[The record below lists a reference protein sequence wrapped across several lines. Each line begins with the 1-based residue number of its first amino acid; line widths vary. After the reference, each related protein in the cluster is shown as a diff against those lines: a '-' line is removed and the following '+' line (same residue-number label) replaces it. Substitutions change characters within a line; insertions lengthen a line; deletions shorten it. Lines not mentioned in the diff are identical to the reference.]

1 MKYIRFGN
9 SGLKVSQ
16 IALGTWHLPE
26 SNEVDSFNI
35 NKVDEPLALNIIK
48 SAIDNGINF
57 FDTANI
63 YHGVMQNPDV
73 YHTGNS
79 ERILGKALI
88 GYDRESLVIS
98 TKIMGRMANHPN
110 GIGLSRKYVRWQ
122 VNESLKRLK
131 TDYIDILH
139 MHMPDITT
147 PIEETLDTLSALVYN
162 GLIYYIG
169 ESHFHPYDII
179 YILNYSRTVHLQ
191 MISMQEPYNL
201 IDKYIEKDKIDIA
214 RIYGLGIMA
223 YMPLAHGFLSGKYI
237 NEIPPMSRF
246 YNNLSEYINP
256 ENIKV
261 LDKINEIARNLD
273 ASLAQVSISYIIRK
287 GELLNIPIVPVVGI
301 TKIEQLNEIVD
312 SLNLKIPDDY
322 IKMLDDVSLQFKN
335 VPHEDYKRI
344 IKYNIN

>member
-9 SGLKVSQ
+9 SGLKVSE
-16 IALGTWHLPE
+16 IALGTWHLPS
-26 SNEVDSFNI
+26 SNDVDSFNI
-35 NKVDEPLALNIIK
+35 NKVDEPAALNIIK
-48 SAIDNGINF
+48 SAVDSGINF

-79 ERILGKALI
+79 ERILGRALI

-110 GIGLSRKYVRWQ
+110 GMGLSRKYIRWQ

-147 PIEETLDTLSALVYN
+147 PIEETIDTLSSLVYQ
-162 GLIYYIG
+162 GCIYYAG
-169 ESHFHPYDII
+169 ESHFHPQDII
-179 YILNYSRTVHLQ
+179 YILKYSRDVHLQ

-201 IDKYIEKDKIDIA
+201 IDRYIEKDKMDIA
-214 RIYGLGIMA
+214 RVYGLGIMA
-223 YMPLAHGFLSGKYI
+223 YMPLAHGFLSGRYI
-237 NEIPPMSRF
+237 KEVPPMSRGD
-246 YNNLSEYINP
+246 NLSVYINN
-256 ENIKV
+256 ENIKI
-261 LDKINEIARNLD
+261 LNEINEIARSLD
-273 ASLAQVSISYIIRK
+273 ASLAQISISYILKKSEIM
-287 GELLNIPIVPVVGI
+287 NIPIVPVIGV
-301 TKIEQLNEIVD
+301 TRVEQLNELVE
-312 SLNLKIPDDY
+312 SLNIKIPEDY
-322 IKMLDDVSLQFKN
+322 IKMLDDLSMQFKN
-335 VPHEDYKRI
+335 KYIEDYKRI